1 MSGLV
6 GSGARRACTAGRGDA
21 VVSAVDGRQR
31 CRLFV
36 VQIPLITPFPC
47 TPSEAIRAETK
58 AGSPMKNWFK
68 TLVATCAVI
77 PFAQCAMLPG
87 TNVARAAEPTTAA
100 AAATADADPALWVVK
115 DEDTTIYLFGTVH
128 VLKPGLS
135 WFDEAVNPAFDA
147 SAPTMRDLVKPEDRG
162 EPAEGSIQG

>member
-31 CRLFV
+31 GRLFV
-36 VQIPLITPFPC
+36 VQTPLITPFPF

-68 TLVATCAVI
+68 TRVATCAVI
-77 PFAQCAMLPG
+77 PFAQFAMLPA
-87 TNVARAAEPTTAA
+87 TNVARAAEPTHARAAETTA
-100 AAATADADPALWVVK
+100 ADPAAWV
-115 DEDTTIYLFGTVH
+115 GT
-128 VLKPGLS
+128 
-135 WFDEAVNPAFDA
+135 DA
-147 SAPTMRDLVKPEDRG
+147 AKIGGASRRARG
-162 EPAEGSIQG
+162 A

>member
-31 CRLFV
+31 GRLFV
-36 VQIPLITPFPC
+36 VQIPLITPFPF

-68 TLVATCAVI
+68 TLVATCAVRSEEHTSELQSLMRI
-77 PFAQCAMLPG
+77 SYAVFGLKKKK
-87 TNVARAAEPTTAA
+87 TTLYVNF
-100 AAATADADPALWVVK
+100 THLVLIHHP
-115 DEDTTIYLFGTVH
+115 DT
-128 VLKPGLS
+128 
-135 WFDEAVNPAFDA
+135 D
-147 SAPTMRDLVKPEDRG
+147 
-162 EPAEGSIQG
+162 

>member
-31 CRLFV
+31 GRLFV
-36 VQIPLITPFPC
+36 VQIPLITPFPF

-87 TNVARAAEPTTAA
+87 TNVARAAEPPPAA
-100 AAATADADPALWVVK
+100 AAATATAAPAPRGGQA
-115 DEDTTIYLFGTVH
+115 EDTTTDPFGT
-128 VLKPGLS
+128 
-135 WFDEAVNPAFDA
+135 
-147 SAPTMRDLVKPEDRG
+147 
-162 EPAEGSIQG
+162 